1 MQIQKISRYIA
12 FALSAIGIILYLILF
27 FGLHR
32 QQFAADLA
40 LWILIIG
47 SLPFAIDM
55 VIDVLKGKFG
65 VDIIAI
71 SAIVVA
77 ILLKDYLP
85 GIVILFMLSGGGAL
99 EEYAMQRARKELTTL
114 ISNAPTVA
122 HLKEGSKITDIPA
135 DSVAKGSVILVK
147 PGEIIPADS
156 IVLGGRSSVDQS
168 AITGESVPVQ
178 ARPGMQLLSG
188 SINRDDPLE
197 LQTIRESKDSQYAQ
211 LIKLVQN
218 AEESKAPIVRLA
230 DSYTI
235 FFTVIT
241 FVLAAS
247 SWFFSHDPVRLLAVL
262 VVATPCPLILATP
275 IAIISGISRAA
286 KRGAIIKDGGA
297 LEQLG
302 NAKAFVFD
310 KTGTLTLGKPEIF
323 EVSIVR
329 EGIDKNEIL
338 RLAAS
343 LDQLSM
349 HILARSLVQNAEL
362 AKIELEYPQAYEEIS
377 GEGVSAVLGLDK
389 DREGAEAVRQCSLYG
404 QCEFKTGTKYH
415 FGKLSFIL
423 KQGISV
429 DEGIILAHDK
439 RQGSGMMAV
448 YLADA
453 QGLLAIIFFAD
464 VVRSE
469 TRQVFDLLHFFGIHK
484 IVMLTGDR
492 QEVAD
497 RIAKEVGLKDVV
509 AECLPEQK
517 VGQIKSLQGEGLFP
531 VVMVGDGVNDAPAL
545 ATANVG
551 IAMGA
556 HGSSASSE
564 AGDVVI
570 TVDDLN
576 RVPEVFGI
584 AKHAIYI
591 AKQGIWI
598 GIGLSIVLMIFAAF
612 GLIPPLSG
620 AILQECVDVLVIFN
634 ALRVLVYNFGVRPQN
649 WCYKNQ

>member
-1 MQIQKISRYIA
+1 MQIQKISRYVA
-12 FALSAIGIILYLILF
+12 FVLSAIGIIIYLILF

-55 VIDVLKGKFG
+55 IIDVFKGKFG

-85 GIVILFMLSGGGAL
+85 GIVILFMLSGGSAL

-178 ARPGMQLLSG
+178 ARPGIQLLSG

-235 FFTVIT
+235 FFTIIT

-329 EGIDKNEIL
+329 EGIDKNEVL

-349 HILARSLVQNAEL
+349 HILARSLVQHAES
-362 AKIELEYPQAYEEIS
+362 ANVELEYPQAYEEVS

-469 TRQVFDLLHFFGIHK
+469 TRQVFDLLHSFGIHK

-576 RVPEVFGI
+576 RVPEVFEI

-620 AILQECVDVLVIFN
+620 AILQECVDILVIFN
-634 ALRVLVYNFGVRPQN
+634 ALRVLVYKFV
-649 WCYKNQ
+649 